1 MGVQVRLPRLI
12 CAKIMSKQENKTGTK
27 LYSIFA
33 LFPSCFTYCGLSQ
46 FNIVAR
52 CQHFS
57 VGNFI
62 IMSFTAAILYTLVP
76 PADYC
81 NPDLGGGGGEEDSPD
96 SPNIYIIGRRR
107 RI

>member
-1 MGVQVRLPRLI
+1 MPTL
-12 CAKIMSKQENKTGTK
+12 T
-27 LYSIFA
+27 
-33 LFPSCFTYCGLSQ
+33 
-46 FNIVAR
+46 
-52 CQHFS
+52 

-107 RI
+107 RIQQS

>member
-1 MGVQVRLPRLI
+1 MPTL
-12 CAKIMSKQENKTGTK
+12 T
-27 LYSIFA
+27 
-33 LFPSCFTYCGLSQ
+33 
-46 FNIVAR
+46 
-52 CQHFS
+52 